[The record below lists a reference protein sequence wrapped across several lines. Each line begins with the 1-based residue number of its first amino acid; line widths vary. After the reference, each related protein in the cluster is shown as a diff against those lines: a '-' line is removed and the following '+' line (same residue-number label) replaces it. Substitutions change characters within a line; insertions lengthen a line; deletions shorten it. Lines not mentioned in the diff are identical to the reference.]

1 MGYFSDILERQT
13 SPWRLLLGKGTD
25 RDKEILEEEKTK
37 GLEALL
43 TATKPFRMGANV
55 LAQGYGPALR
65 ALMGRDPSTPGGLES
80 LIREG
85 VSTEEQDYLERKPYT
100 AALKSG
106 AGMTTSL
113 MPFATGGFGTLNYV
127 ANPLINKSLQYG
139 LSGGVPGALGG
150 FSYSGEGNELR
161 DTLLGGGIGAATSLL
176 GGYVFDPSY
185 RELVNEAYRGA
196 VPAGSQYE
204 AALSLGKEDPA
215 FLGKPKGQGDIEDLT
230 PEQERT
236 LVAVHNL
243 SEDKLKGVEEIG
255 GMPNP
260 SIAVFD
266 PENYDFEGYGD
277 ISLIAPEDLLF
288 SEKAR
293 TFGADI
299 YSPRRPHIVTKIDIS
314 SLDELAKNYPKYD
327 FSLVDAGDIGNL
339 PYDTNLLEQFI
350 KNEKGIDLDSLGDY
364 TQKSKL
370 REKFRSEFESFAE
383 KLLEEAN
390 AKKVLW
396 GGYTPSG
403 NPRYI
408 EDFDAETI
416 SKIMNKEGLRGGDN
430 FSYGLGNIRAN
441 LAPEFR
447 SVEDIKANKDL
458 LVGSTEFEKIKDSYT
473 KDLLDITEE
482 LTKHR
487 KYKDSNP
494 FTNFSETSELLGEYL
509 SGDNTVLQRSFEGV
523 PESLTLRISE
533 FGEKLSKMPT
543 EYFETKFGRPVG
555 VREFS
560 HALVPEKVSEGIKNY
575 LRDQGVNV
583 VEYTGSQSKAL
594 LDLVREQGL
603 LFGLGALTLGG
614 LFQGEKNK

>member
-1 MGYFSDILERQT
+1 
-13 SPWRLLLGKGTD
+13 
-25 RDKEILEEEKTK
+25 
-37 GLEALL
+37 
-43 TATKPFRMGANV
+43 
-55 LAQGYGPALR
+55 
-65 ALMGRDPSTPGGLES
+65 
-80 LIREG
+80 
-85 VSTEEQDYLERKPYT
+85 
-100 AALKSG
+100 
-106 AGMTTSL
+106 
-113 MPFATGGFGTLNYV
+113 
-127 ANPLINKSLQYG
+127 
-139 LSGGVPGALGG
+139 
-150 FSYSGEGNELR
+150 
-161 DTLLGGGIGAATSLL
+161 
-176 GGYVFDPSY
+176 
-185 RELVNEAYRGA
+185 
-196 VPAGSQYE
+196 
-204 AALSLGKEDPA
+204 
-215 FLGKPKGQGDIEDLT
+215 
-230 PEQERT
+230 
-236 LVAVHNL
+236 
-243 SEDKLKGVEEIG
+243 
-255 GMPNP
+255 
-260 SIAVFD
+260 
-266 PENYDFEGYGD
+266 
-277 ISLIAPEDLLF
+277 
-288 SEKAR
+288 
-293 TFGADI
+293 
-299 YSPRRPHIVTKIDIS
+299 
-314 SLDELAKNYPKYD
+314 
-327 FSLVDAGDIGNL
+327 
-339 PYDTNLLEQFI
+339 
-350 KNEKGIDLDSLGDY
+350 
-364 TQKSKL
+364 
-370 REKFRSEFESFAE
+370 
-383 KLLEEAN
+383 
-390 AKKVLW
+390 
-396 GGYTPSG
+396 
-403 NPRYI
+403 
-408 EDFDAETI
+408 
-416 SKIMNKEGLRGGDN
+416 LRGGDN